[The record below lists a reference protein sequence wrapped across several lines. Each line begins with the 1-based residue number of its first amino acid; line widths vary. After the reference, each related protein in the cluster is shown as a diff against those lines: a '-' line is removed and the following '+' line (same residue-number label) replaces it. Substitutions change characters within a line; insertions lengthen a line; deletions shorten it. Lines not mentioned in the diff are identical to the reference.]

1 VSNSLRYLGRGGL
14 VLGAVFI
21 NLVLGALIW
30 GGWSYLTVLPSWA
43 RIALWLPA
51 FALTLWFCSFWYL
64 RLWNGQSL
72 AGTGW
77 FAGPALSPAVDI
89 AVTTLAVW
97 FLLTGPFAFG
107 TYLADRDRLQAA
119 LRPQESAREAFYK
132 ATDEYAWQAADVMPF
147 INATDTLNWTEPSD
161 HWKQSKDARAAQAD
175 GRDLRS
181 RGAGVAQTSSGGYS
195 DATGGLLLIYLFS
208 RTRVAARAQQ
218 ACRRAPAAARPH
230 RGARC

>member
-14 VLGAVFI
+14 VLGAVFF

-30 GGWSYLTVLPSWA
+30 GGWSYLTVLPGWA

-64 RLWNGQSL
+64 RLWHGQSL
-72 AGTGW
+72 SGTGW

-89 AVTTLAVW
+89 AGTTLAVW

-119 LRPQESAREAFYK
+119 LRPEESTRDAFYK

-161 HWKQSKDARAAQAD
+161 HWKRKDARAAQAD
-175 GRDLRS
+175 GREHSLT
-181 RGAGVAQTSSGGYS
+181 GAGVAQSSSGGYS
-195 DATGGLLLIYLFS
+195 DATGGLLVIYKILVLAPVLAAA
-208 RTRVAARAQQ
+208 RLAWNAARA
-218 ACRRAPAAARPH
+218 RREGH
-230 RGARC
+230 R